1 MANVERPT
9 RPSTASR
16 AAPIDVLS
24 REVEEM
30 EMAEQEVSA
39 HAARSQARSDDSDDD
54 DFVYQQNHG
63 PNDHRQTTGAAPPPP
78 PPPAAFNA
86 PAAPG
91 QMMPA
96 PPRSEQQQH
105 THHQQ
110 QQIIQSVPR
119 SVDVAPA
126 VIDTSNL
133 REFLMRPGPQG
144 AMVQC
149 YIQRRK
155 TGLARLYPTY
165 EVYLKDGEQFLLAAR
180 RRKKQK
186 QSNYKVSLDKDD
198 LSRDSSNYFG
208 KLKKADFMGTVFE
221 MYDSGINPDKLSD
234 AQKDGSHVQVR
245 QELATVLYKQNVLG
259 SRGPRKMKVIVPNV
273 DESGNRVV
281 LRPTTHADS
290 MLERYK
296 VAKNDN
302 DVQILKNK
310 QPKWNDQVGA
320 YVLNFNGRVTRASV
334 KNFQLCNVA
343 RDRKRA
349 ACVVLRRAAA
359 LPFRSSS
366 SFPQRPIPPPSLA
379 LTGVWP
385 LGCFRSRPRGDA
397 IRPRGQGRVH
407 DGLSVAALWVA
418 GVRHRAEQLRLQDCM
433 RVVRISPLLNRPL
446 CLPPSRVPMVQPLC
460 VDAFRF
466 DARRQRRGVLR
477 GWSSDRPQAA
487 RRSAR
492 GFDWS
497 TFF

>member
-1 MANVERPT
+1 MQNKERPS

-30 EMAEQEVSA
+30 EIADQQNQMRQAQRSA
-39 HAARSQARSDDSDDD
+39 ANRQQRQDSDSSEEDGGRA
-54 DFVYQQNHG
+54 YQRNHPEYPQDAMPPPRG
-63 PNDHRQTTGAAPPPP
+63 PAMPPPPPGGFAAALPP
-78 PPPAAFNA
+78 PPPAA
-86 PAAPG
+86 
-91 QMMPA
+91 QERQERQERQ
-96 PPRSEQQQH
+96 PPPQQQYMQPPPS
-105 THHQQ
+105 QQ
-110 QQIIQSVPR
+110 QALVPSIPR
-119 SVDVAPA
+119 SVDAAPA
-126 VIDTSNL
+126 VIDTSNI

-198 LSRDSSNYFG
+198 LSRHSSNYFG
-208 KLKKADFMGTVFE
+208 KLKSNFMGTEFQ

-259 SRGPRKMKVIVPNV
+259 SRGPRKMKVMVPNV
-273 DESGNRVV
+273 EEGGQRKV
-281 LRPTTHADS
+281 LRPTCHEDT

-296 VAKNDN
+296 AAKNDN

-334 KNFQLCNVA
+334 KNFQLCNVT
-343 RDRKRA
+343 RDPDH
-349 ACVVLRRAAA
+349 VVMQFGRVGKDAFTMDYQWPLCGLQAFGIA
-359 LPFRSSS
+359 LS
-366 SFPQRPIPPPSLA
+366 SFDYKIA
-379 LTGVWP
+379 
-385 LGCFRSRPRGDA
+385 C
-397 IRPRGQGRVH
+397 
-407 DGLSVAALWVA
+407 
-418 GVRHRAEQLRLQDCM
+418 E
-433 RVVRISPLLNRPL
+433 
-446 CLPPSRVPMVQPLC
+446 
-460 VDAFRF
+460 
-466 DARRQRRGVLR
+466 
-477 GWSSDRPQAA
+477 
-487 RRSAR
+487 
-492 GFDWS
+492 
-497 TFF
+497 